1 MTPEAYGALE
11 ARFRRLSLL
20 GEASRLLEWDCAALM
35 PRRGA
40 AARAEQLTELTLI
53 RHELLREPA
62 LVDLLDSA
70 ENEVLDSWQSANLAT
85 MRRRWQ
91 HALAVSADLHEA
103 ETRAALACETAWRE
117 ARPANDFSGLAPLL
131 TEVVRLAREVATVKG
146 EVLGCTPYDALLDQ
160 WDAGLRAADFEDL
173 FARLARDLPQLVAT
187 VAERQAAEPPPR
199 LPNGPF
205 AAADQQRLAER
216 LMAAVGF
223 PAEHGRL
230 DTSRH
235 PFSSGTPEDLR
246 ITTRYDEDDFT
257 SAIMAVL
264 HETGHAL
271 YDYGLPREWRY
282 QPVGEALGMS
292 VHESQSLIIEMQA
305 CRGRAFMTFAA
316 PLMREAFGGEG
327 EAWSADNLYRLQAR
341 VAPSLI
347 RVDADEVTYPL
358 HILLRTRL
366 ERLLIAGELEV
377 SDLPGAWAE
386 GMRDDLGI
394 VPPDDRDGC
403 LQDIHWVEGIF
414 GYFPTYTL
422 GAVTAAQLF
431 QAARRAVPELETA
444 LGEGDFR
451 PLLGWL
457 GKNVHAHASSLDA
470 RALVTCA
477 TGRPLDA
484 DDFETHLRARYLAD

>member
-1 MTPEAYGALE
+1 
-11 ARFRRLSLL
+11 
-20 GEASRLLEWDCAALM
+20 
-35 PRRGA
+35 
-40 AARAEQLTELTLI
+40 
-53 RHELLREPA
+53 
-62 LVDLLDSA
+62 
-70 ENEVLDSWQSANLAT
+70 
-85 MRRRWQ
+85 
-91 HALAVSADLHEA
+91 
-103 ETRAALACETAWRE
+103 
-117 ARPANDFSGLAPLL
+117 
-131 TEVVRLAREVATVKG
+131 
-146 EVLGCTPYDALLDQ
+146 
-160 WDAGLRAADFEDL
+160 
-173 FARLARDLPQLVAT
+173 
-187 VAERQAAEPPPR
+187 
-199 LPNGPF
+199 
-205 AAADQQRLAER
+205 
-216 LMAAVGF
+216 
-223 PAEHGRL
+223 
-230 DTSRH
+230 
-235 PFSSGTPEDLR
+235 
-246 ITTRYDEDDFT
+246 
-257 SAIMAVL
+257 MAVL

-292 VHESQSLIIEMQA
+292 VHESQSLIFEMQA

-377 SDLPGAWAE
+377 PDLPGAWAE

-403 LQDIHWVEGIF
+403 LQDIHWGEGIF

-431 QAARRAVPELETA
+431 QAARRTVPELETA

-457 GKNVHAHASSLDA
+457 GKNVHAHASSLDT
-470 RALVTCA
+470 RALVTRA

-484 DDFETHLRARYLAD
+484 DDFETHLKARYLAD

>member
-1 MTPEAYGALE
+1 
-11 ARFRRLSLL
+11 
-20 GEASRLLEWDCAALM
+20 
-35 PRRGA
+35 
-40 AARAEQLTELTLI
+40 
-53 RHELLREPA
+53 
-62 LVDLLDSA
+62 
-70 ENEVLDSWQSANLAT
+70 
-85 MRRRWQ
+85 
-91 HALAVSADLHEA
+91 
-103 ETRAALACETAWRE
+103 
-117 ARPANDFSGLAPLL
+117 
-131 TEVVRLAREVATVKG
+131 
-146 EVLGCTPYDALLDQ
+146 
-160 WDAGLRAADFEDL
+160 
-173 FARLARDLPQLVAT
+173 
-187 VAERQAAEPPPR
+187 
-199 LPNGPF
+199 
-205 AAADQQRLAER
+205 
-216 LMAAVGF
+216 MAAVGF

-235 PFSSGTPEDLR
+235 PFSCGTPEDLR
-246 ITTRYDEDDFT
+246 ITTRYNEDDFT

-292 VHESQSLIIEMQA
+292 IHESQSLIIEMQA

-327 EAWSADNLYRLQAR
+327 ETWSADNLYRLQAR

-347 RVDADEVTYPL
+347 RVNADEVTYPL

-451 PLLGWL
+451 PLFSWL

-470 RALVTCA
+470 RALVTRA

-484 DDFETHLRARYLAD
+484 DDFETHLKARYLAD